1 MIKLLRKVNNLE
13 KKLREPG
20 TYIEKLKK
28 RDREYK
34 ELIYNLTEHGKVTIT
49 EIERMS
55 LQQRIEYQEFIVNKL
70 KSQKSGR
77 NKGNA

>member
-70 KSQKSGR
+70 KAQKSGR